1 MNMDMKYK
9 MNKNICKYFTYFYDY
24 TILLNES
31 WHRYCVR
38 MKDREIRQIF
48 RSWDAK
54 QERRKKK
61 NVFALSMFPRGA
73 VFSREEKKKEKKRE
87 ILLAYL
93 ISRVNGEE
101 FAFSARIPSDRLL
114 RPVITHM
121 YAQLCCVEIEFKTW
135 RSLCLTLVYIT
146 SVILLRRRTSF
157 FDRLSR
163 VEETYL

>member
-1 MNMDMKYK
+1 MNRD
-9 MNKNICKYFTYFYDY
+9 
-24 TILLNES
+24 
-31 WHRYCVR
+31 YCVR

-121 YAQLCCVEIEFKTW
+121 YAQLCCVEIEFKT
-135 RSLCLTLVYIT
+135 
-146 SVILLRRRTSF
+146 
-157 FDRLSR
+157 
-163 VEETYL
+163 

>member
-1 MNMDMKYK
+1 MNHDIATVYEWK
-9 MNKNICKYFTYFYDY
+9 IVRFVKYF
-24 TILLNES
+24 
-31 WHRYCVR
+31 
-38 MKDREIRQIF
+38 DRGTQN
-48 RSWDAK
+48 K
-54 QERRKKK
+54 KGGRKK
-61 NVFALSMFPRGA
+61 MFSLFRW
-73 VFSREEKKKEKKRE
+73 SREERFFREKKKKEKKRE